1 MLINGK
7 EVTLEDLVQE
17 DLYTNFGVKR
27 ENGLVLSDFQVSVL
41 ERNQIPY
48 QNCRNMGELLFIIE
62 DCLDEMIEIDPEL
75 EELSRQVD
83 EYRYYHDIN
92 H

>member
-1 MLINGK
+1 MIINGK
-7 EVTLEDLVQE
+7 DVSVEDLVQE
-17 DLYTNFGVKR
+17 DLHTNLGVR
-27 ENGLVLSDFQVSVL
+27 RNNGLVLSDFQVGIL

-48 QNCRNMGELLFIIE
+48 QNCMNMGELLFMIE
-62 DCLDEMIEIDPEL
+62 DCLDEMLEIDPEL
-75 EELSRQVD
+75 EELSRQID